1 MQSNSSVEV
10 IIRGLSRWMEGR
22 GPPSSFPIYFGYHPQ
37 VEPTEEGPEG
47 KAAEVFSIEVK
58 GSKHVRKYYAK

>member
-1 MQSNSSVEV
+1 
-10 IIRGLSRWMEGR
+10 MEGR